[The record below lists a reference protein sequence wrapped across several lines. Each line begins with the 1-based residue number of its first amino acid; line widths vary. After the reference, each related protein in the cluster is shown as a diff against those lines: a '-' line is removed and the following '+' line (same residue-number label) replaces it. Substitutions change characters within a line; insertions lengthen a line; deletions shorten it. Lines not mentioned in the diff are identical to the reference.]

1 MARARRRSTARDAT
15 SVDSHVGE
23 RVRARRLELGMS
35 QTALA
40 EAVGI
45 TFQQIQKYEN
55 GANRVSASRLWQFA
69 AVLGV
74 PVDFFFDGL
83 GKNELP
89 AAIARRLDSERRD
102 AVPRDGMIDA
112 DTVELARRIAKL
124 DPAMRKKL
132 KGMLSAFAG
141 P

>member
-1 MARARRRSTARDAT
+1 
-15 SVDSHVGE
+15 
-23 RVRARRLELGMS
+23 VRAKRLEIGLS
-35 QTALA
+35 QTGLA
-40 EAVGI
+40 EACGI

-74 PVDFFFDGL
+74 PVDYFFAGL

-89 AAIARRLDSERRD
+89 ASIAKR
-102 AVPRDGMIDA
+102 ID
-112 DTVELARRIAKL
+112 DETTKLARRIAEL
-124 DPAMRKKL
+124 EPALKKKL
-132 KGMLSAFAG
+132 RGMLAAFAA